1 MTALLDRAIA
11 AARQLPPEAQDDIAR
26 SVLFLA
32 GEDVELVPLTS
43 EERAAVAAGRA
54 AAARGEFA
62 SEAEVR
68 DLLARHGVG
77 NGSRPQDQHEA

>member
-32 GEDVELVPLTS
+32 GEEVEPVALGPD
-43 EERAAVAAGRA
+43 ECAAVATGRA

-68 DLLARHGVG
+68 SLLAWHG
-77 NGSRPQDQHEA
+77 A

>member
-26 SVLFLA
+26 EVLLLA
-32 GEDVELVPLTS
+32 GEEVEPVALS
-43 EERAAVAAGRA
+43 AGERAAVAAGRD
-54 AAARGEFA
+54 AAARGDLA

-68 DLLARHGVG
+68 SLLAQHG
-77 NGSRPQDQHEA
+77 A